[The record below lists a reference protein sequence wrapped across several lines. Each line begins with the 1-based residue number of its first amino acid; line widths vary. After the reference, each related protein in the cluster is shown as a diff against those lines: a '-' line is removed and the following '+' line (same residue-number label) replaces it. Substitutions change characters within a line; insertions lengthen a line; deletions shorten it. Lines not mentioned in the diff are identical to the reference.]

1 MLLWGYG
8 SGKENEMNRKII
20 TLLLAALMVFSLVA
34 CNDSE
39 KKTEGREAAN
49 EIVVGIAQDLGD
61 SLNPYQMTA
70 AGTKE
75 ILTNV
80 YEGLYKVTSSG
91 DYVPAVAE
99 SCAISADG
107 TVYSFKLRDGVK
119 FHNGEKLTAED
130 VLYSFESC
138 AKLTV
143 DSALPAVLE
152 GVTVK
157 SEGNNI
163 VITLPA
169 ANNDFLAYVSLV
181 YIIPK
186 DYAQASTHPVGTGPF
201 KFVSR
206 SVQENI
212 IFEKFDEYWGTKA
225 FLDKVTCKIYE
236 DPTTMIAAVNAG
248 AVDMV
253 AHLTLDQASGLG
265 ENYNILEGT
274 MNLVQALYLN
284 NAREPLNDVR
294 VRRAICYALDVD
306 AILELTSEG
315 HGSKLG
321 SSIYPAFKKYF
332 DESLIDMYPH
342 DPDKAKELLLEA
354 GYPDGFAMSVTVPS
368 NYTPHVN
375 VGQVIVQQL
384 QAVGINAELKEIEW
398 TSWLS
403 DVYLGRDFDSTVI
416 GFDAPT
422 LTANALLSYW
432 VSDGDKNMISFSN
445 ADYDKLIAKATAET
459 DDALRTDLYKQA
471 ARMLAEDA
479 ANAYIQDL
487 AEFTAL
493 NRKLSGY
500 NFYPLY
506 RIDFSTIHY

>member
-1 MLLWGYG
+1 
-8 SGKENEMNRKII
+8 MNKKII
-20 TLLLAALMVFSLVA
+20 AILLAAFMVFGFAA
-34 CNDSE
+34 CNNGKE
-39 KKTEGREAAN
+39 KAEGREASN
-49 EIVVGIAQDLGD
+49 EMVVGIAQDLGD

-80 YEGLYKVTSSG
+80 YEGLYKVTSTG

-99 SCAISADG
+99 SCTVSADG

-119 FHNGEKLTAED
+119 FHNGAVLTTED

-138 AKLTV
+138 IRLTV
-143 DSALPAVLE
+143 DSTLPTVLE

-186 DYAQASTHPVGTGPF
+186 DSAEATATHPVGTGPF

-225 FLDKVTCKIYE
+225 FLSKVTCKIYE
-236 DPTTMIAAVNAG
+236 DPTTMLAAVNAG
-248 AVDMV
+248 AIDMV

-265 ENYNILEGT
+265 ENYNVLEGT

-342 DPDKAKELLLEA
+342 NPSKAKELLLEA

-384 QAVGINAELKEIEW
+384 QAVGIKAELKEIEW
-398 TSWLS
+398 TSWLT
-403 DVYLGRDFDSTVI
+403 DVYTGRNFDSTVI

-432 VSDGDKNMISFSN
+432 VSDGNKNMIGFSN
-445 ADYDKLIAKATAET
+445 SEYDKLIAEATAET
-459 DDALRTDLYKQA
+459 DDAARTGLYKQA
-471 ARMLAEDA
+471 TRILAEDA

-493 NRKLSGY
+493 NKKLSGY